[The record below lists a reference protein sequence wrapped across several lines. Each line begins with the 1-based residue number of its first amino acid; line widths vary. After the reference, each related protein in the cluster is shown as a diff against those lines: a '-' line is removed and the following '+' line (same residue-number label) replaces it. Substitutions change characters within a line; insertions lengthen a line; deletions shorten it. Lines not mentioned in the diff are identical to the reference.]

1 MHNLL
6 DITEAQLRGGGDLI
20 AGLTVKTTEELHD
33 IINRLSKGNMSDWV
47 RSALIEKVL
56 AEQAI
61 AREYVKAF
69 GITTTTVD
77 TV

>member
-33 IINRLSKGNMSDWV
+33 IINRLSKGNTMLGG
-47 RSALIEKVL
+47 LIK
-56 AEQAI
+56 
-61 AREYVKAF
+61 
-69 GITTTTVD
+69 GISK
-77 TV
+77 